1 MAPALRAKEDG
12 VAIRILFIDKVEP
25 EVQTVLD
32 KRYPIQRPVMLITSQ
47 QPTTE
52 VLAFE
57 QFVLSQDG
65 QRLIRKSKY
74 YPLSDH

>member
-1 MAPALRAKEDG
+1 MARALRAKEDG
-12 VAIRILFIDKVEP
+12 VAINLLFIDKIEP

-47 QPTTE
+47 NPSEE
-52 VLAFE
+52 VLTFE

-65 QRLIRKSKY
+65 QRLIKKSTF
-74 YPLSDH
+74 YPLSDR